1 MEQVIDTLDF
11 SKKTHLVN
19 LKSDVNKLDFDSLKN
34 VPSNLSN
41 LKSISDQLDV
51 DISLL
56 FLLI

>member
-41 LKSISDQLDV
+41 LKSILDQLDV

>member
-11 SKKTHLVN
+11 SKKTNLVN

-41 LKSISDQLDV
+41 LKSILDQLDV

>member
-41 LKSISDQLDV
+41 WKSILDQLDV

>member
-1 MEQVIDTLDF
+1 MEQVINRLDF
-11 SKKTHLVN
+11 SKKTHLAN

-41 LKSISDQLDV
+41 LKSILDQLDV